1 MITDEQVKAEIEAY
15 NQELLSQYKAAEGD
29 RKFLEVLKVVKFD
42 LGTDAAHEVVCYRY
56 PIEDLPADATI
67 VVGHSQLALLD
78 LDGEIL
84 PLRPKLRHVL
94 RDEVANSDWIHINK
108 MEKKFTGGD
117 AMMHVKVYFIQMQK
131 HPNIPFATSGGALQA
146 YDALQKIGVKI
157 RAFGLFTAK
166 IDDSDLTAINAQGF
180 LHDIVGE
187 RAIVTANEFR
197 NQLIATVEGELP
209 GVILPPLQN
218 GQFPAMA
225 LSGNAPVFSKQLF
238 DIVKPK
244 FESNLILLDELKI
257 QKIQSEKDEEYSEY
271 LKAREM
277 EILAGGEAEAMK
289 KKGFAAAEV
298 RAAGGYSYQDER
310 GYDVMQA
317 AAGNNASMGTF
328 MGAGMGLGMGLGMG
342 AGMGGAMGNMAQNT
356 MGQVHAPGSVAPG
369 TQMPPQGG
377 AAPAA
382 AQVACPSCGQPV
394 PAGSKFCP
402 SCGAAM
408 PAPQAGPKF
417 CPSCGSP
424 LEPGAKFCPN
434 CGAKIG

>member
-1 MITDEQVKAEIEAY
+1 MLTDEQVKAEIEAY
-15 NQELLSQYKAAEGD
+15 NESLLSQYAQTEGG
-29 RKFLEVLKVVKFD
+29 RKFVEVLKVVKFD
-42 LGTDAAHEVVCYRY
+42 LASEAAHQVVCYRY

-67 VVGHSQLALLD
+67 VVGHSQIGLLD

-84 PLRPKLRHVL
+84 PLRPELRHVL
-94 RDEVANSDWIHINK
+94 RDEVANSNAIALNK
-108 MEKKFTGGD
+108 VTKKFTGGD
-117 AMMHVKVYFIQMQK
+117 AMMHVKVYFIQLQK
-131 HPNIPFATSGGALQA
+131 HPNIPFATSGGPLQA
-146 YDALQKIGVKI
+146 YDAIQKIGVKI
-157 RAFGLFTAK
+157 RAHGLFTAK

-180 LHDIVGE
+180 LKEIVGE
-187 RAIVTANEFR
+187 RGIVTASEFQE
-197 NQLIATVEGELP
+197 QLKATVEGELP

-225 LSGNAPVFSKQLF
+225 LSGNAPTFSKQLF

-244 FESNLILLDELKI
+244 FEANLIWLDELKI
-257 QKIQSEKDEEYSEY
+257 QKIQSEKDEEYSE
-271 LKAREM
+271 LLEARRAAV
-277 EILAGGEAEAMK
+277 LAGGEAEAMRQ
-289 KKGFAAAEV
+289 KGYAAAEV

-328 MGAGMGLGMGLGMG
+328 MGAGMGLGMGMGMG
-342 AGMGGAMGNMAQNT
+342 AGMGSAMGNMANNT
-356 MGQVHAPGSVAPG
+356 MGQVHAPGTVPPG

-377 AAPAA
+377 AAAA
-382 AQVACPSCGQPV
+382 ATVACPQCGAAV

-402 SCGAAM
+402 SCGQPM

-434 CGAKIG
+434 CGAKLG

>member
-1 MITDEQVKAEIEAY
+1 MLTDEQVKAEIEAY
-15 NQELLSQYKAAEGD
+15 NESLLSQFRAAEAE
-29 RKFLEVLKVVKFD
+29 RKMVEVLKVVKFD
-42 LGTDAAHEVVCYRY
+42 LASEAAHQVVCYRY
-56 PIEDLPADATI
+56 PIEDLAADATI
-67 VVGHSQLALLD
+67 VVDHNQLALLD

-94 RDEVANSDWIHINK
+94 SEEVANSNVKQVNDMI
-108 MEKKFTGGD
+108 KKFTSGD
-117 AMMHVKVYFIQMQK
+117 PIMHVKVFFIQLQK
-131 HPNIPFATSGGALQA
+131 HPNIPFATSGGPLQA
-146 YDALQKIGVKI
+146 YDAIQKIGVKI
-157 RAFGLFTAK
+157 RAHGLFTAK

-180 LHDIVGE
+180 LTEIVGQ
-187 RAIVTANEFR
+187 RGVVTANEFQE
-197 NQLIATVEGELP
+197 QLKATVEGELP

-225 LSGNAPVFSKQLF
+225 LSGNLPTFSRQLF

-244 FESNLILLDELKI
+244 FEANLIMLDELKI
-257 QKIQSEKDEEYSEY
+257 QKIQSEKDEEYSE
-271 LKAREM
+271 LLEARRAAV
-277 EILAGGEAEAMK
+277 LAGGEAEAMRQ
-289 KKGFAAAEV
+289 KGFAAAEV

-342 AGMGGAMGNMAQNT
+342 AGMGSAMGNMANNT
-356 MGQVHAPGSVAPG
+356 MGQVHAPGTVAPG

-382 AQVACPSCGQPV
+382 AVACPSCGAAV

-402 SCGAAM
+402 SCGQAM

-434 CGAKIG
+434 CGAKLG